1 MVQKNTD
8 WHRADIVAA
17 LKKRGWS
24 VRALSVASGLSP
36 NTLKGALQFPYLKG
50 EKIIANAIGVPPE
63 VIWPTRYEERN
74 FKPVLSASH

>member
-1 MVQKNTD
+1 M
-8 WHRADIVAA
+8 
-17 LKKRGWS
+17 
-24 VRALSVASGLSP
+24 SP

-50 EKIIANAIGVPPE
+50 EKIIADAIGVPPE